1 MTLRFLRFLL
11 RHSRWIGLFL
21 LAASIPVAVTAI
33 RGVQLINRFEAEPTP
48 TPSTLYDAGG
58 EILASLGQGGRF
70 VSFGEIPKAV
80 RDAVVAIEDARFW
93 SHPGVDVVG
102 IARAVVVNLRK
113 GARAQGGST
122 ITQQLARNLFL
133 SPEKRYIRKFQ
144 EAILALLLEARY
156 SKSEI
161 LALYLNRVYFGNGAY
176 GVDEA
181 ARTYFGKPAQELTL
195 AEGALLA
202 GVLRAPSRYSP
213 FANPDLALERRSV
226 VLSRME
232 ELGLVTAE
240 EAEAARNAPL
250 ELAGRRGGEAPYFVD
265 YVEKWLVERFGAD
278 RVFHEGLQVVT
289 TLDRRVQEAAE
300 RALGDHQGA
309 IVALE
314 PRTGHVVALVGGRD
328 YIESQFNRATQSRRQ
343 PGSAFKPF
351 VYAAA
356 LEQGWQMNDLVEDV
370 PRTWGEYSPRNF
382 RGEYWGSVTMKHAL
396 VESLNNG
403 SVWLLA
409 QVGVDRAIAMA
420 RRLGISTLTSDDRHL
435 ALALGGLTQGVI
447 PLEMA
452 AAYVPFAN
460 GGLWHEP
467 VPVKEV
473 RDRRGALLYE
483 HRPTPR
489 RVLSEEV
496 AFFIT
501 DMLRD
506 AVERG
511 TGSAAAIGR
520 PQAGK
525 TGTTDDQVNAWFVG
539 YTPEL
544 VAAVYIGNDD
554 GSPLPGGGGTLAAP
568 VWARMMT
575 AALAGR
581 PAADFQ
587 APPWVVTGVPVDI
600 FTGLLAGEGCAYR
613 EFDAFTAWRAPRR
626 YAPCAWDVA
635 QDTAP
640 AEDGILPGNL
650 HPFQPL
656 PEPEAPDPG
665 PGPQEPPDPPPAGE
679 LPEPRLPR
687 LEPAFDFP

>member
-1 MTLRFLRFLL
+1 MRFLRFLL
-11 RHSRWIGLFL
+11 RHIRWIALLL
-21 LAASIPVAVTAI
+21 LAASIPVAATAL
-33 RGVQLINRFEAEPTP
+33 RAVQLIKAFEAEPTP
-48 TPSTLYDAGG
+48 TPSTLYDAAG
-58 EILASLGQGGRF
+58 EVLTSLGQGGRF
-70 VSFGEIPKAV
+70 VPFGEIPKVV

-93 SHPGVDVVG
+93 SHPGVDAVG
-102 IARAVVVNLRK
+102 IARAVVVNLRR
-113 GARAQGGST
+113 GTRAQGGST

-133 SPEKRYIRKFQ
+133 SPEKSYVRKFQ
-144 EAILALLLEARY
+144 EAIIALLLEARF

-161 LALYLNRVYFGNGAY
+161 LALYLNRVYFGDGAY
-176 GVDEA
+176 GIDEA
-181 ARTYFGKPAQELTL
+181 ARTYFGKAAQELTL
-195 AEGALLA
+195 PEGALLA
-202 GVLRAPSRYSP
+202 GLLRAPSRYSP
-213 FANPDLALERRSV
+213 YANPELALERRSI

-240 EAEAARNAPL
+240 EAQAAKDAPL

-265 YVEKWLVERFGAD
+265 YVENWLVERFGAD
-278 RVFHEGLQVVT
+278 RVFHDGLHVVT
-289 TLDRRVQEAAE
+289 TLDRKVQEAAE
-300 RALGDHQGA
+300 AALGGHQGA
-309 IVALE
+309 VVALD
-314 PRTGHVVALVGGRD
+314 PQTGHVVAMVGGRD
-328 YIESQFNRATQSRRQ
+328 YVESQFNRATQSRRQ

-370 PRTWGEYSPRNF
+370 PRTWGDYSPQNF
-382 RGEYWGSVTMKHAL
+382 RGEYWGRVTMKHAL

-403 SVWLLA
+403 SVWLLER
-409 QVGVDRAIAMA
+409 VGVDRAIALA
-420 RRLGISTLTSDDRHL
+420 RRLGITTLTPDDRHL

-473 RDRRGALLYE
+473 RDRHGALLYQ
-483 HRPTPR
+483 HRPAPR

-511 TGSAAAIGR
+511 TGTAAAIGR

-525 TGTTDDQVNAWFVG
+525 TGTTDDQRSAWFVG
-539 YTPEL
+539 YTPDL

-554 GSPLPGGGGTLAAP
+554 GTPLQGGGGTLAAP
-568 VWARMMT
+568 VWSRMMS

-581 PAADFQ
+581 PAVDFPV
-587 APPWVVTGVPVDI
+587 PPWVVTGVPVDI
-600 FTGLLAGEGCAYR
+600 FTGLLAGEGCPYR
-613 EFDAFTAWRAPRR
+613 ESDSFVAWRAPRR
-626 YAPCAWDVA
+626 YAPCAWD
-635 QDTAP
+635 TARGGEHSGEEIFPGNP
-640 AEDGILPGNL
+640 ALPQSLPG
-650 HPFQPL
+650 PTP
-656 PEPEAPDPG
+656 PDPG
-665 PGPQEPPDPPPAGE
+665 SGQPQLPRPPGPEPVG
-679 LPEPRLPR
+679 LG
-687 LEPAFDFP
+687 PAFDLPDAG